1 MNTDTF
7 LLRQVHPAFIQS
19 GKITSQVFRPT
30 PKDES
35 KLSLYN
41 GDLINPEDAY
51 SHYTSQLFLESAG
64 VVAITKAE
72 CESQEL
78 QIVEDCVPFP
88 EHCSLDFGTMT
99 KSQVE
104 KKAKYLKKYAET
116 RGWLFEVKR

>member
-1 MNTDTF
+1 MNADTL
-7 LLRQVHPAFIQS
+7 LLRQVHPLFIQA

-41 GDLINPEDAY
+41 GDLISAENAY
-51 SHYTSQLFLESAG
+51 YHYKNQLILESAG
-64 VVAITKAE
+64 VVAVSKAE

-88 EHCSLDFGTMT
+88 EHCSLDFRNCT
-99 KSQVE
+99 KAQVE
-104 KKAKYLKKYAET
+104 RKAKYLKKHAET
-116 RGWLFEVKR
+116 RGWLFEI